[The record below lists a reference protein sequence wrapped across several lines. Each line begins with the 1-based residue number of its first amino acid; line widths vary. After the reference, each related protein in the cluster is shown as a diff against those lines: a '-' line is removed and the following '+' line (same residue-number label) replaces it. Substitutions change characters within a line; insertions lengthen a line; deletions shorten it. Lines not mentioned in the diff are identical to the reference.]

1 MRIEETFIESCFY
14 KDSNNEFMPNNLNI
28 RFVDPL
34 NLYDGCVLL
43 RKLPK
48 HEKLELILQ
57 NHHPIFNVRII
68 KKDVHIFESDIFI
81 SKNMSLTGKLRLTLG
96 YHRD

>member
-1 MRIEETFIESCFY
+1 
-14 KDSNNEFMPNNLNI
+14 MPNNLNI

-68 KKDVHIFESDIFI
+68 KKDVHIF
-81 SKNMSLTGKLRLTLG
+81 
-96 YHRD
+96 